1 MHASDEQP
9 DGASSAGSEHPSL
22 AFSIVRDDAAFR
34 LQRRIGLIPSE
45 GLGVVRRALF
55 LAAICWLPIAL
66 WAVATGRASLT
77 HGEDSLASHFGIH
90 VRCLVAIPLL
100 IIAEH
105 AAQRSFRPFLRYF
118 LETGL
123 VLPADMPKFDEA
135 IARVVRLKR
144 RVLPWVLILGCV
156 VAWASAG
163 VLLSPK
169 EDVGWVSTSDR
180 IPFAGWW
187 FILVVRPIFTAIVLA
202 WIWRACIVFI
212 LMLNL
217 ARLPLSLVPTH
228 PDRAGGLAFVERI
241 AFMFSPVAFAVSA
254 VVAAAF
260 AHDVVYHGV
269 DPMTMK
275 GLLFGAAALV
285 SIVLLLPFA
294 PLMLTLTRLKRRAT
308 LEYGSLV
315 GRHGRLVHRRWITG
329 EDIGSPEI
337 LDAPDLGPVA
347 DVHSIYEAVR
357 RIKPFPFTKLGL
369 LAIVAPASAPM
380 LFIAVM
386 QFPLPAVIGKIVKAL
401 L

>member
-1 MHASDEQP
+1 MRASDEKP
-9 DGASSAGSEHPSL
+9 GGAPNAGFEQSALE
-22 AFSIVRDDAAFR
+22 FSIVRDDAAFR

-45 GLGVVRRALF
+45 GLGVARRALF

-66 WAVATGRASLT
+66 WAFATGRASLAQ
-77 HGEDSLASHFGIH
+77 GEDSFGSHFGIH
-90 VRCLVAIPLL
+90 VRCLVAVPLL

-105 AAQRSFRPFLRYF
+105 TAQRSFGPFLRYF

-123 VLPADMPKFDEA
+123 ISSADVPRFDAA

-144 RVLPWVLILGCV
+144 RVLPWILILGCA
-156 VAWASAG
+156 VAWASVG
-163 VLLSPK
+163 VLLSPD
-169 EDVGWVSTSDR
+169 EDVGWISTSDR

-187 FILVVRPIFTAIVLA
+187 FILVVRPIFTALVLA
-202 WIWRACIVFI
+202 WIWRASIVFI

-228 PDRAGGLAFVERI
+228 PDRAGGLGFIERLAFV
-241 AFMFSPVAFAVSA
+241 FSPVAFAVSA

-260 AHDVVYHGV
+260 AHDVVYHGI

-285 SIVLLLPFA
+285 SLVLLLPFA
-294 PLMLTLTRLKRRAT
+294 PLVLTLTRLKRRAM

-337 LDAPDLGPVA
+337 LDAPELGPVA
-347 DVHSIYEAVR
+347 DVQSIYEAVR
-357 RIKPFPFTKLGL
+357 RIKPFPFTKLGV
-369 LAIVAPASAPM
+369 LAIMVPAAAPM
-380 LFIAVM
+380 LFIAAM
-386 QFPLPAVIGKIVKAL
+386 QLPLPAVMGKIVKAL